1 MSKVCTKGICQANRA
16 VGGHLSFACFVLVYT
31 NCVACLPGFGCKAGS
46 PHDDQE
52 HVYGVWISAGSM
64 HSSFM
69 IPSGPGD
76 LFLLRFLVLISN
88 VVASSN
94 YFNIQQSNKGHAE
107 DCSGSRPVPLPCPF

>member
-1 MSKVCTKGICQANRA
+1 
-16 VGGHLSFACFVLVYT
+16 VYG
-31 NCVACLPGFGCKAGS
+31 VWISAGS
-46 PHDDQE
+46 MHISFMQE
-52 HVYGVWISAGSM
+52 ACTAHVYGVWISAGSM